1 VLSWGS
7 CPPELPPPRFG
18 VRYLAKT
25 YTGSL
30 SPIRAHPRAPSHR
43 GCMPRPGLRRLSSRA
58 QDPSIRRVYRTP
70 RTTVRRRPSSPSASR
85 ALPCA
90 SRQPRPTPCRAFTD
104 GASCPCPLFGGTP
117 RLPALGDPVPR
128 KGATTAGPRRRSFVE
143 PLTRPH
149 PLRGRLATGPLAE
162 LGLVVPSP
170 PTSLLDWAMAIGSTP
185 AQLALATCTSSVD
198 LPLLRGAGRWWAPLS
213 PGGPTL
219 LGFRPSSTRLGG
231 ASAKRCQLIH
241 PSVDPL
247 GPSYGRFAAGETPRH
262 RDAFDPVTPHGSRRE
277 GHRLSLS
284 RARRTFVRR
293 GVLRVASFR

>member
-1 VLSWGS
+1 VHL
-7 CPPELPPPRFG
+7 
-18 VRYLAKT
+18 
-25 YTGSL
+25 
-30 SPIRAHPRAPSHR
+30 RAPSHR
-43 GCMPRPGLRRLSSRA
+43 GCRPRPGLRRLSSRA

-90 SRQPRPTPCRAFTD
+90 SRQPRPAPCRAFTD
-104 GASCPCPLFGGTP
+104 GASCPCPLSAAP
-117 RLPALGDPVPR
+117 RAFLPLAIASPVR
-128 KGATTAGPRRRSFVE
+128 GPRPLDLEDAHVE